1 MNTLNTSEVEAIERN
16 IKKAKEFVSMGAALE
31 RLSKNVDFRKV
42 IKEGYFEQEAIRL
55 VHLKSDV
62 SMQSDASQKTILA
75 QIDAIGTLAAYFQT
89 IAFTNDQAQ
98 KAIDQDE
105 AMIEQILT
113 EGE

>member
-1 MNTLNTSEVEAIERN
+1 MNDLNTSEVEAIERN
-16 IKKAKEFVSMGAALE
+16 IKAAKEFVSMGTSLE
-31 RLSKNVDFRKV
+31 RLSKNVDFIKV
-42 IKEGYFEQEAIRL
+42 IQKGYFEQEAIRL

-62 SMQSDASQKTILA
+62 SMQSDASQKSILA
-75 QIDAIGTLAAYFQT
+75 QIDAIGTLSAYFQT
-89 IAFTNDQAQ
+89 IAFASVQAN